1 MKENLETPHS
11 ATTTSTPPDVETQ
24 ATSQLLHDYF
34 QAIRATWY
42 VVPLVPLIVVTVM
55 WGSVDRRLLIGWG
68 ALIIAGIAAQQ
79 VLGALFLARH
89 GEQKHPRRWAWRA
102 TLATAFLGTLWGASP
117 FLFHVDGSMPHEL
130 FIVTINLLLGT
141 YAVLGGMYWL
151 PIYYVYAGP
160 ILGSLIVHMA
170 LQDGLAYAALAALF
184 SVALLLSFIAARAI
198 NRIVRSEISLRHD
211 SERLSDAFREKSE
224 EAERATEAK
233 SRFLAAASHDLRQ
246 PLYAL
251 ALFVDLLKESREN
264 AEREVLIPR
273 IATSLENLSEL
284 FDALMDISRLDG
296 ATIETEPSH
305 FDLRALLDRLAEENA
320 GLAMEKGLEIRVH
333 GVVTVVETDQTLL
346 YRILQNLI
354 GNAINYTQRGG
365 VLLGCRSRGEHVLVQ
380 VWDTGLGIPAAEQK
394 TVFEEYYQL
403 DNPNRDRDRGL
414 GLGLAIVQRLC
425 TLLGL
430 RLALRSVAG
439 RGSVFSLRIARGDPA
454 LVEAR
459 PVATSSPSWV
469 VRGRCVLVIDDERD
483 IREATSR
490 LLEGWG
496 CQVVAAASAD
506 EALEQLL
513 RQGRKPDLALCDLRL
528 SGGENGVDAIERVR
542 RRYGGSVAGIILTG
556 DTAEADV
563 LDASRN
569 DIDVLHKPV
578 QPIRLR
584 RVVQSVLA
592 ASGSSSVEPHSVS

>member
-1 MKENLETPHS
+1 MTEILETPHP
-11 ATTTSTPPDVETQ
+11 ATTTSTPPDVEAQ

-184 SVALLLSFIAARAI
+184 SFALLLSFIAARAI

-211 SERLSDAFREKSE
+211 SERLSAAFREKSE

-264 AEREVLIPR
+264 AEREALIPR
-273 IATSLENLSEL
+273 IATSLEN
-284 FDALMDISRLDG
+284 AVG
-296 ATIETEPSH
+296 AVRCASGHLTARWRQVETEPSH

-354 GNAINYTQRGG
+354 GNAIHYTQRGG
-365 VLLGCRSRGEHVLVQ
+365 VLLGCRSRGEQVLVQ
-380 VWDTGLGIPAAEQK
+380 VWDTGFGHTGRRAE
-394 TVFEEYYQL
+394 
-403 DNPNRDRDRGL
+403 D
-414 GLGLAIVQRLC
+414 
-425 TLLGL
+425 
-430 RLALRSVAG
+430 
-439 RGSVFSLRIARGDPA
+439 
-454 LVEAR
+454 
-459 PVATSSPSWV
+459 
-469 VRGRCVLVIDDERD
+469 
-483 IREATSR
+483 
-490 LLEGWG
+490 
-496 CQVVAAASAD
+496 
-506 EALEQLL
+506 
-513 RQGRKPDLALCDLRL
+513 
-528 SGGENGVDAIERVR
+528 RVR
-542 RRYGGSVAGIILTG
+542 RVLSTGQPQPGSGSGPGTRSGHRAAAVHRAG
-556 DTAEADV
+556 
-563 LDASRN
+563 
-569 DIDVLHKPV
+569 
-578 QPIRLR
+578 
-584 RVVQSVLA
+584 A
-592 ASGSSSVEPHSVS
+592 ASGAAFRSGARVRLQRAHSTR